1 MKDEI
6 SKRQSIHCIQNDCV
20 LKLNSYFPFF
30 TASEKESQQRLK
42 HAGRHL
48 DKLNFDKANS
58 ADQDIDKI
66 FSEMLMPPP
75 VSAIYTP
82 KVTKHEGNVARSA
95 PKYFP
100 TVHVSPPPSPIKPLK
115 ASPEVIQD
123 KNLL

>member
-1 MKDEI
+1 M
-6 SKRQSIHCIQNDCV
+6 
-20 LKLNSYFPFF
+20 
-30 TASEKESQQRLK
+30 
-42 HAGRHL
+42 

-75 VSAIYTP
+75 VSAIFTP

-115 ASPEVIQD
+115 ASPEVCNYVIGNIGHLSPLTLARML
-123 KNLL
+123 KNCGHSQYLDSLNLSTVLTGSL